1 MARRA
6 PPPPPLPEWDAP
18 SAYTMA
24 KGAFAKEM
32 EVTPA
37 AVSQWLTRGMPV
49 RPDNLIDMHEAAKW
63 LRANLDQAN
72 GFKTRAEAGDL
83 MRFVAVLT
91 SERRLARGGVE
102 AAACAAHEAALAAG
116 LDPAAAAH
124 LADSV
129 ALGTVARLN
138 PMLTDEGNLPLPPPP
153 VGLWARAEA
162 PLTV

>member
-6 PPPPPLPEWDAP
+6 PPPPLPEWEAP
-18 SAYTMA
+18 PAYTMA

-37 AVSQWLTRGMPV
+37 AVSQWVARGLPV
-49 RPDNLIDMHEAAKW
+49 RPDGLLDMGAAAKW
-63 LRANLDQAN
+63 LRDNLDPMN

-83 MRFVAVLT
+83 LRYVSVLT

-102 AAACAAHEAALAAG
+102 AAAAAAHEAALAAG

-138 PMLTDEGNLPLPPPP
+138 PMLEGEGNLALSPPP

-162 PLTV
+162 PATV